1 MTPEPSESESLQ
13 LEIDSLKNR
22 LNELQSQ
29 LAEKTSGDWQYR
41 GYYVDFYAAVG
52 AVFGMFAAFS
62 SLLFNVIGATLVG
75 EPPLRLIQV
84 YLTFP
89 LGEEA
94 LGLEGGLALV
104 IGCCLYIATGM
115 VLGIP
120 FHLVLTRFLP
130 SGSSVAARLA
140 LATLLGIALW
150 IVNFYA
156 VLTWLQPQLFG
167 GDWIVQ
173 EIPWWVAA
181 LTHLVFGWTMALL
194 APFGRY
200 VPYQPHSDAR

>member
-1 MTPEPSESESLQ
+1 MTPDPADSEALRR
-13 LEIDSLKNR
+13 EIDALKSR

-29 LAEKTSGDWQYR
+29 VAEKAGGEWQYR

-62 SLLFNVIGATLVG
+62 SLLFNIVGAVLVG

-94 LGLEGGLALV
+94 LGVDNGLALV

-115 VLGIP
+115 VLGVP
-120 FHLVLTRFLP
+120 FHLALTRFLP
-130 SGSSVAARLA
+130 KGSSIASRLA
-140 LATLLGIALW
+140 LASLLGLALW
-150 IVNFYA
+150 VVNFYGI
-156 VLTWLQPQLFG
+156 LSWLQPRLFG
-167 GDWIVQ
+167 DDWIVRL
-173 EIPWWVAA
+173 IPWWVAA

-194 APFGRY
+194 APFGRFE
-200 VPYQPHSDAR
+200 PYQPQTEQS